1 MKFKT
6 LFSTLFFTTL
16 SSALFAGFTATDAV
30 SEDSNPVSGG
40 KSFSGSGSVDELI
53 TAGGSNEYYFIR
65 FQGTNINFD
74 SDKELKTTATNVKL
88 GTYLYSFK
96 IEKAPT
102 TLNFTGKGALNLAN
116 SSTNGGMYIS
126 QATTMNFEKGCGGLQ
141 TGKIAVA
148 DTDLSVFNI
157 NEKNAIYSNTKSDPI
172 LCLVVGKAARF
183 NLTADQAFSMD
194 LRHNSTVNVSAT
206 AGSNLIFSSVSQVSL
221 QSSGNAP
228 VSKINFLEDFE
239 GAVLIDTDSLTSF
252 DVENKQVVV
261 NEGSKNCV
269 LNFTADSGFDWDS
282 ITWTEDFMYEGNSY
296 LRIGVAVPEPAE
308 WAMIFGAIA
317 LGFAIYRR
325 RK

>member
-6 LFSTLFFTTL
+6 LVSTLFFTTL

-30 SEDSNPVSGG
+30 SDGNPVSGG

-53 TAGGSNEYYFIR
+53 TAGGSNEYSFIR

-88 GTYLYSFK
+88 GTSLYSFK
-96 IEKAPT
+96 IEKATT

-148 DTDLSVFNI
+148 DTNLSVFNI
-157 NEKNAIYSNTKSDPI
+157 NEKNAIYSTKESDPI
-172 LCLVVGKAARF
+172 LCLVGKAVRF

-194 LRHNSTVNVSAT
+194 LRNNSTVNVSAT
-206 AGSNLIFSSVSQVSL
+206 AGSNLIFSSVSQVVL
-221 QSSGNAP
+221 FNGNDP

-252 DVENKQVVV
+252 DAENKQVVV
-261 NEGSKNCV
+261 NESGKNCI
-269 LNFTADSGFDWDS
+269 LNFGADSGFDWDS

>member
-16 SSALFAGFTATDAV
+16 SSALFAGFTVTDAV
-30 SEDSNPVSGG
+30 SDGSKPVSGG

-53 TAGGSNEYYFIR
+53 TAGGSNEYSFIR

-74 SDKELKTTATNVKL
+74 SDKELKTTATKVSL
-88 GTYLYSFK
+88 GTSLYSFK
-96 IEKAPT
+96 IENATT

-116 SSTNGGMYIS
+116 SSSGGGMYIS

-148 DTDLSVFNI
+148 DTNFSVFNI

-172 LCLVVGKAARF
+172 LCLVGKAVRF

-194 LRHNSTVNVSAT
+194 LRHGSTVNVSAT
-206 AGSNLIFSSVSQVSL
+206 AGSNLIFSDVSLVSL
-221 QSSGNAP
+221 QSNGNDP

-308 WAMIFGAIA
+308 WAMIFGGIA

>member
-30 SEDSNPVSGG
+30 SDGSNPVSGG
-40 KSFSGSGSVDELI
+40 MSFSGSGSVDELI

-74 SDKELKTTATNVKL
+74 SDKDLNTTATNVQL
-88 GTYLYSFK
+88 GTSKYSFK
-96 IEKAPT
+96 IENATT

-116 SSTNGGMYIS
+116 SNSSGGMYIS

-148 DTDLSVFNI
+148 NTNLAVFNI
-157 NEKNAIYSNTKSDPI
+157 NEKNAIYSNTKTDPI
-172 LCLVVGKAARF
+172 LCLVGIAVRF

-206 AGSNLIFSSVSQVSL
+206 AGSNLIFSDVSL
-221 QSSGNAP
+221 ISLHDGNAP
-228 VSKINFLEDFE
+228 VSKINFIKDFE

-252 DVENKQVVV
+252 DVENKQVLV
-261 NEGSKNCV
+261 NTGGKDNCV

-282 ITWTEDFMYEGNSY
+282 ITWTEDFIYEGNSY

-308 WAMIFGAIA
+308 WAMIFGALA
-317 LGFAIYRR
+317 LGLAIYRR